1 MPYQLDGVRLEI
13 EGRAILAPLTLDLPR
28 GCIVGLIGQNGS
40 GKSSLVKLMAR
51 QMPPSGGELLY
62 EGKPVGRFAAREFA
76 RKVAYLTQTPPPVQG
91 LLVREFVAFGRYP
104 WHGALGRFDAD
115 DAREVNEAM
124 RLTGVEPL
132 SDRLVETLSGGERQR
147 VWLAM
152 LIAQKADCL
161 LLDEPISALDI
172 AHQIEMMQLI
182 RDLGRQ
188 RSVAAVVVL
197 HDVNMAARYCDH
209 IVALRDGKLLMSGP
223 PAELMRAE
231 QLEAIYGIAMGV
243 MPHPA
248 GGALMSYVH

>member
-1 MPYQLDGVRLEI
+1 MPYQLDSVRLEI
-13 EGRAILAPLTLDLPR
+13 DGRQILSPLTLDLPR

-40 GKSSLVKLMAR
+40 GKSSLLRLLAR
-51 QMPPSGGELLY
+51 QTPPSAGEVRFG
-62 EGKPVGRFAAREFA
+62 GKPVASFAAREFA
-76 RKVAYLTQTPPPVQG
+76 RQVAYLAQTPPPVQG

-104 WHGALGRFDAD
+104 WHGALGRFGAE
-115 DAREVNEAM
+115 DAREVAEAM
-124 RLTGVEPL
+124 RLTGTQPL
-132 SDRLVETLSGGERQR
+132 SDRLIETLSGGERQR

-209 IVALRDGKLLMSGP
+209 IIALRDGKLLMNGP
-223 PAELMRAE
+223 PAALMHAE

-243 MPHPA
+243 MPHPS
-248 GGALMSYVH
+248 GGSLMSYVH